1 MWVFYCKK
9 KCSSLGATVRKFNNR
24 ENTCYSENI
33 FDSQSLGSGYKRL
46 LQRLAW
52 TPSQKRA
59 HRRV

>member
-9 KCSSLGATVRKFNNR
+9 KCPNLDATVRKFNNR

-33 FDSQSLGSGYKRL
+33 FGSQSLGSGYKRL

-52 TPSQKRA
+52 TSFQKCA